1 MYRVLE
7 VNVDDTGY
15 GGVFSLVKGVIAQK
29 QQGECI
35 DIAAIEK
42 FENQS
47 NIDDLNK
54 YGCKVNYIG
63 FTGNKIFKQFV
74 CFNNLRKL
82 IKKEKYDCVHIHADV
97 ANKLLVSGL
106 ASKTAGVKKIILHSH
121 AAGVD
126 GNHRKLKVFM
136 HKGCRGLLK
145 AIGTDYVAC
154 SDLAAHW
161 MFPGVPEKYIT
172 IIKNGVDLDR
182 FRYNEDSRQEVRRE
196 LGLKNVKTIHSRAE
210 DGARKPELRE
220 KFDIATSRAVANMA
234 VLSEFCM
241 PYVKKGGYFVAL
253 KGPSIDEE
261 LENGSNAIKILGGE
275 LKDIIEISIEETDLK
290 HNIVEVKKIKTCPK
304 TYPRKAGTVNKKPL
318 Q

>member
-1 MYRVLE
+1 MEFFELMKTASNDVGLE
-7 VNVDDTGY
+7 FTEGQYEQFIKYMRLLQEWNEKINLTAITEDEEVVKKHFIDCIKAFKSDKIKNAKTIIDVGTGAGFPGLPIAIMNPNVEVTLLD
-15 GGVFSLVKGVIAQK
+15 S
-29 QQGECI
+29 
-35 DIAAIEK
+35 
-42 FENQS
+42 
-47 NIDDLNK
+47 LNK
-54 YGCKVNYIG
+54 RIN
-63 FTGNKIFKQFV
+63 FL
-74 CFNNLRKL
+74 NL
-82 IKKEKYDCVHIHADV
+82 VV
-97 ANKLLVSGL
+97 
-106 ASKTAGVKKIILHSH
+106 
-121 AAGVD
+121 
-126 GNHRKLKVFM
+126 
-136 HKGCRGLLK
+136 
-145 AIGTDYVAC
+145 
-154 SDLAAHW
+154 
-161 MFPGVPEKYIT
+161 
-172 IIKNGVDLDR
+172 
-182 FRYNEDSRQEVRRE
+182 RE

-304 TYPRKAGTVNKKPL
+304 TYPRKAGTVNNKPL